1 MDRDAEIGMEE
12 GAGPAAGERQQSLPR
27 SEDNKGTTPR
37 HTWLLLSSVLH
48 ADPLKVR
55 LAFCVARG
63 LLACSGRSKRLKR
76 TIVRRN
82 GPTVW
87 EGMWEKRFKKI

>member
-63 LLACSGRSKRLKR
+63 LLACSSRALPAVFFSLITEVQR
-76 TIVRRN
+76 TLGALENAV
-82 GPTVW
+82 
-87 EGMWEKRFKKI
+87 